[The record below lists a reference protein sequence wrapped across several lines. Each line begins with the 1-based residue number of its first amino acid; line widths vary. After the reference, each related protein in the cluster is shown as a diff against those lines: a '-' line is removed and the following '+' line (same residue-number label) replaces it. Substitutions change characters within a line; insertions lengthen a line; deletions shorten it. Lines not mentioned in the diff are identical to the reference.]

1 MDEVRVGCRTRTA
14 HGTTF
19 SNYPLPC
26 PRCSLPRPLCS
37 PNAALASVPLV
48 APSLCSGQPFVPL
61 SPCPRLRCTLPATHL
76 SLSLS
81 PLPPPGTPAP
91 RLVARWS
98 LRTPLRPS
106 SLFARLASPSLSC
119 PVSPLPLAGYRVG
132 KSHARTWPSWYVST
146 LRSAL
151 SGAPAYWRRL
161 ARQWGTFV
169 LLPHAHPFM
178 PPWHAL
184 VPALPSLPLRPPASA
199 STLRSISRGSA
210 LPLPPLSVLAPWPCS
225 APCLLTLP
233 RPHLPPFPCP
243 LVPGP
248 QCPCP
253 RLPFTPPACI
263 SRSNTRGTP
272 HSPFTLPLPG
282 SLVLSAPQPAALFS
296 RPTSPSLPCPC
307 PSLFL
312 PVVPS
317 LDTLS
322 ACRTHVAGSL
332 PAPPFL
338 PRPFPPHLHAGCFA
352 GLCVGKLH
360 ARRRHAPGPRRATL
374 RGADLFAATR
384 RGSPP
389 CPLPLRIAGGS
400 LGGGAP
406 LSFRPT
412 LALLCRRG
420 TCPALLCLPLCPP
433 ASTSTMR
440 SNSRGSAPS
449 LPSLSALA
457 PWPRPAPRLLALP
470 RPLVPPRSLGHW
482 PSVSVSPSSLHPPC
496 LHFAE
501 QFARHPS
508 NCPSTLP
515 LPGALVPSA
524 PARSLRPSSPALS
537 PPPSPALFLL
547 HTPQYTSQD
556 TLLAYRMHVAGTRL
570 APPSPP
576 CPVLSLHYAGHSA
589 KHCVDT
595 SHACRRH
602 APGLY
607 WRRRREGWLHAVTA
621 RRCRSPR
628 GSRRRGQPLHMPR
641 GARPW

>member
-19 SNYPLPC
+19 GNYPLPC

-37 PNAALASVPLV
+37 PNAALAPVPLV

-81 PLPPPGTPAP
+81 PLPPPGAPAP

-119 PVSPLPLAGYRVG
+119 PVSPLPLAGHRVG

-151 SGAPAYWRRL
+151 SGAPAYCGRL

-178 PPWHAL
+178 PPWHTL

-210 LPLPPLSVLAPWPCS
+210 LPLPPLSVLAPRPCP
-225 APCLLTLP
+225 APCLLTLL
-233 RPHLPPFPCP
+233 RPHLPPFPGP

-248 QCPCP
+248 LCPCP

-282 SLVLSAPQPAALFS
+282 SLVLSAPQPAA
-296 RPTSPSLPCPC
+296 SPALPPP
-307 PSLFL
+307 PSPALAPLYSYLLSPRWTLCRHVARMSQVRFL
-312 PVVPS
+312 PLPS
-317 LDTLS
+317 CPALS
-322 ACRTHVAGSL
+322 PLISTQ
-332 PAPPFL
+332 
-338 PRPFPPHLHAGCFA
+338 LHAC
-352 GLCVGKLH
+352 
-360 ARRRHAPGPRRATL
+360 RRHAPGPRRVTL

-412 LALLCRRG
+412 LVLSCRRG
-420 TCPALLCLPLCPP
+420 TCPALLSLPLCPP

-449 LPSLSALA
+449 SPSLSALA

-482 PSVSVSPSSLHPPC
+482 PSVSLSPSSLHPPC

-508 NCPSTLP
+508 NSPSTLP

-556 TLLAYRMHVAGTRL
+556 TLLACRMHVAGTRL

-589 KHCVDT
+589 KHRVDT

-607 WRRRREGWLHAVTA
+607 WRRRWEGRLHAVTA

-628 GSRRRGQPLHMPR
+628 GSRCRGQPLHMPR

>member
-19 SNYPLPC
+19 GNYPLPC

-37 PNAALASVPLV
+37 PNAALAPVPLV

-81 PLPPPGTPAP
+81 PLPPPGAPAP

-98 LRTPLRPS
+98 LRNPLRPS

-119 PVSPLPLAGYRVG
+119 PVSPLPLAGHRVG

-151 SGAPAYWRRL
+151 SGAPAYCGRL

-178 PPWHAL
+178 PPWHTL

-210 LPLPPLSVLAPWPCS
+210 LPLPPLSVLAPRPCP
-225 APCLLTLP
+225 APCLFTLP
-233 RPHLPPFPCP
+233 RPHLPPFPGP

-248 QCPCP
+248 LCPCP

-272 HSPFTLPLPG
+272 HSPFTSPLPG

-332 PAPPFL
+332 LASPFL
-338 PRPFPPHLHAGCFA
+338 PRPFPPHLHAVACTSQ
-352 GLCVGKLH
+352 
-360 ARRRHAPGPRRATL
+360 ARTWPSSCDSTWGGPL
-374 RGADLFAATR
+374 RGN
-384 RGSPP
+384 
-389 CPLPLRIAGGS
+389 
-400 LGGGAP
+400 AP
-406 LSFRPT
+406 R
-412 LALLCRRG
+412 
-420 TCPALLCLPLCPP
+420 
-433 ASTSTMR
+433 
-440 SNSRGSAPS
+440 
-449 LPSLSALA
+449 LPSLSIATAHCGRLA
-457 PWPRPAPRLLALP
+457 RWWGTFELPPHARSFVPSWHLPCPAFSAPLP
-470 RPLVPPRSLGHW
+470 SGQHE
-482 PSVSVSPSSLHPPC
+482 HN
-496 LHFAE
+496 AE
-501 QFARHPS
+501 QFAWQRSLFALSLCPGSLAPS
-508 NCPSTLP
+508 CP
-515 LPGALVPSA
+515 PSA
-524 PARSLRPSSPALS
+524 RPPSS
-537 PPPSPALFLL
+537 
-547 HTPQYTSQD
+547 
-556 TLLAYRMHVAGTRL
+556 
-570 APPSPP
+570 
-576 CPVLSLHYAGHSA
+576 
-589 KHCVDT
+589 
-595 SHACRRH
+595 
-602 APGLY
+602 
-607 WRRRREGWLHAVTA
+607 
-621 RRCRSPR
+621 
-628 GSRRRGQPLHMPR
+628 SR
-641 GARPW
+641 AS